1 MSCKYFVIRENK
13 NPMTAGHE
21 SLQITENL
29 CGLKLEGGQK
39 RSDVHEILVAE
50 GYESDFIT
58 DDCPFAEKKNFEW
71 CPFCESY

>member
-1 MSCKYFVIRENK
+1 MACKYFTVREQSQPVPGGK
-13 NPMTAGHE
+13 I
-21 SLQITENL
+21 LKTENL

-50 GYESDFIT
+50 GYESDFMT